1 VVVERHGRAVA
12 VVLSKDEYDELNDIR
27 L

>member
-12 VVLSKDEYDELNDIR
+12 VVLSNDEYDELNDIR